1 MVLVSLLQVIM
12 IMVLVMQCFVLALV
26 PIVLLQLSVYLV
38 LLATI
43 FLEQLVCHVQLL
55 LPTVLNAMKLE
66 IIAVYVLLALS
77 TIRLLIYVI

>member
-1 MVLVSLLQVIM
+1 M

-55 LPTVLNAMKLE
+55 LPTVLNAMLQAL
-66 IIAVYVLLALS
+66 IVVNANLDLSIMLLQIFVMLCLVM
-77 TIRLLIYVI
+77 I